1 MSNVTGEGEINFDDF
16 LLKSEQV
23 FQKEEEPEEIKEEVK
38 EEVKEEIKEEPEE
51 VKEEAKEEIK
61 EVEDLPEDV
70 QALYEKAQEDMD
82 SLTEEETKTL
92 EEHNLFDDGEEDG
105 GEASVR
111 PLIELIHEENGWDF
125 DEEKF
130 KGKDSVE
137 DLMEFVGDVIEQN
150 SKPEFASDQVAEF
163 NEFVAKHGADKA
175 ADFLAVSYGTTNYE
189 TVDLTNEDNQKTVYG
204 DYLRSTTKFSEA
216 KITKEINKL
225 VDLDELSSEMDEAKD
240 YLIEEVKT
248 NKEAYVKE
256 QEEAKEANASNLT
269 KYLGEQKER
278 IDSSKEIAGFELND
292 KDKAGL
298 YKFAFESDRNGKT
311 GYQKMKEADKDLDL
325 KLLLL
330 AYKGVD
336 KNKIAKTATT
346 ATVRQLKKNLSR
358 FKDNKAGG
366 GTGVANPK
374 KDNPNA
380 DINYND
386 FILK

>member
-1 MSNVTGEGEINFDDF
+1 MLFRS
-16 LLKSEQV
+16 
-23 FQKEEEPEEIKEEVK
+23 
-38 EEVKEEIKEEPEE
+38 EE
-51 VKEEAKEEIK
+51 VKEEAKEETK

-105 GEASVR
+105 GEASVT

-125 DEEKF
+125 DAEKF
-130 KGKDSVE
+130 KGKDKVS
-137 DLMEFVGDVIEQN
+137 DLTDFIGDIIEQN
-150 SKPEFASDQVAEF
+150 SIPEFASDEVKEF

-175 ADFLAVSYGTTNYE
+175 ADFLSVSYGSVDYE
-189 TVDLTNEDNQKTVYG
+189 SMDLTNEDNQKKVYS
-204 DYLRSTTKFSEA
+204 DYLKATTKFTPA
-216 KITKEINKL
+216 KIEKEVKKLADLEELEGETKEAQ
-225 VDLDELSSEMDEAKD
+225 E
-240 YLIEEVKT
+240 YLIEDAK
-248 NKEAYVKE
+248 K
-256 QEEAKEANASNLT
+256 AKEEFVASQEREKETSSANFT

-336 KNKIAKTATT
+336 KDKITKTATT
-346 ATVRQLKKNLSR
+346 ETVKKLRKNLSR
-358 FKDNKAGG
+358 FKDKKAGG
-366 GTGVANPK
+366 GGSGAPSPK
-374 KDNPNA
+374 KENPNGEI
-380 DINYND
+380 DYNE